1 MVRLMYKLLIDKT
14 SILIE
19 IITDS
24 HTIRKNLKDY
34 GGIRI
39 I

>member
-24 HTIRKNLKDY
+24 DTIRKNLKDY